1 MHSDIKEI
9 LFSKKDL
16 ENKISELGKK
26 ITSDYKD
33 KSPVLIS
40 ILKGGT
46 VFVADLMR
54 KIDLKLEIDF
64 LGVASYGSST
74 KSSGVVEI
82 TKDCK
87 VDLHGKD
94 VLIIEDIIDTGLSL
108 QYIIDT
114 LKRKN
119 PNSIKVCVLL
129 DKIDAHKIDV
139 PVKYAGFTIPDEF
152 VVGYGLDYSEK
163 YRNLPYI
170 GILKKEI
177 YQK

>member
-1 MHSDIKEI
+1 MHSDIKKI
-9 LFSKKDL
+9 LYTEKDIN
-16 ENKISELGKK
+16 EKISELGKQ
-26 ITSDYKD
+26 ITKD
-33 KSPVLIS
+33 FKKKSPVLIS

-46 VFVADLMR
+46 VFLADLMR
-54 KIDLKLEIDF
+54 QIDLKLEIDF

-87 VDLHGKD
+87 IDLHGKD

-114 LKRKN
+114 LQRKN
-119 PNSIKVCVLL
+119 PNSISICVLL
-129 DKIDAHKIDV
+129 DKVDTHKIDI
-139 PVKYAGFTIPDEF
+139 PVQYAGFTIPDEF
-152 VVGYGLDYSEK
+152 VVGYGLDFAEK

-170 GILKKEI
+170 GILKKEM